1 MEGGGDTMSEPDRAS
16 PPDGAAEPAE
26 GPESLPEGSVPSDG
40 AVLSELPPFD
50 MLGLLKQ
57 QMAGEEP
64 WELSAAEI
72 ARLPRAGDEPP
83 DTDEVPWW
91 LSEEFTGSDAEL
103 EAAFVRSL
111 PPDIR
116 AEYEA
121 APWTGSGE
129 ALAAGF
135 FHHDELAGPRGDGF
149 VAGGEHDTLAP
160 GAELAIAA
168 AAATAGLANL
178 GESELIGVLCA
189 WQRLTAWT
197 QARQAA
203 CVDQLMRRRKEQS
216 VALKRPSL
224 AFDRRGALASAILGP
239 RRAVGAVDRGCHA
252 RTVAANEGADDR
264 AAIPS

>member
-1 MEGGGDTMSEPDRAS
+1 M
-16 PPDGAAEPAE
+16 
-26 GPESLPEGSVPSDG
+26 PSDG

-216 VALKRPSL
+216 VALKCPAWHL
-224 AFDRRGALASAILGP
+224 IVEALYHPPYWVHAVLWVPLIAVVTLGP
-239 RRAVGAVDRGCHA
+239 LRPMKGLMIALQYHHKAE
-252 RTVAANEGADDR
+252 EGR
-264 AAIPS
+264 FGGEP